1 MFAIHPRLCDENN
14 LLRLVDDL
22 VHPWDVY
29 RSPVLCN
36 ADRTHSNNSGR
47 LGDSEIQ
54 NTDKEFRIRLD
65 LRHYSPE
72 EVKITSDNKKITI
85 KAKHE
90 EKQDKH
96 GFVSREMIRTYALP
110 DNVDATSVTSTM
122 NSQGTLLIKASKKAI
137 EPPKEIAIPV
147 EFKG

>member
-1 MFAIHPRLCDENN
+1 MFAISPRLCDDHS
-14 LLRLVDDL
+14 LLRLADDL
-22 VHPWDVY
+22 VHPWDIY
-29 RSPVLCN
+29 RSPMLFN
-36 ADRTHSNNSGR
+36 LDSALSNGR

-110 DNVDATSVTSTM
+110 DDVDAKSVTSTM
-122 NSQGTLLIKASKKAI
+122 NSHGKLSIKASKKAI
-137 EPPKEIAIPV
+137 EPPKETAVPV
-147 EFKG
+147 EFKGQ

>member
-1 MFAIHPRLCDENN
+1 MFAVTPRMTDDFG
-14 LLRLVDDL
+14 LLRLVDEL
-22 VHPWDVY
+22 VNPWDLRTPMMY
-29 RSPVLCN
+29 RDGTLAN
-36 ADRTHSNNSGR
+36 LSGR

-90 EKQDKH
+90 EKQDNH
-96 GFVSREMIRTYALP
+96 GYVSREMIRTYALP
-110 DNVDATSVTSTM
+110 DDVDPKSVTSVM
-122 NSQGTLLIKASKKAI
+122 NTQGTLNIKVAKKPLEA
-137 EPPKEIAIPV
+137 PKEIAIPV
-147 EFKG
+147 EFKK